1 MNADKIAIA
10 GITGMMYLLGM
21 WLARR
26 SYGWVI
32 ELVMAGLATAII
44 LTLVAVALA

>member
-1 MNADKIAIA
+1 MATQRLSHMKIIPQ
-10 GITGMMYLLGM
+10 
-21 WLARR
+21 RR

-44 LTLVAVALA
+44 LTLVANALA